1 MALIRAHTS
10 AKASDVARLLRL
22 PSPGNIIS
30 SHVEYGGGGGGV
42 VGLLVVLI

>member
-30 SHVEYGGGGGGV
+30 SHVEYGGGGGV